1 MKKIDEDILKYLSG
15 LMNNEE
21 ITDFENKLAGDSS
34 FKERYNQIK
43 EKAGEFS
50 SVREI
55 ELNEAYFNN
64 LLPRVHNKLI
74 KRKKV
79 KLIREYALILPTVI
93 TVLLVIIM
101 SILDRN
107 GEIDLPKSLA
117 SEVVNNIDDDELAD
131 NLIKDYSFE
140 SVLNMSQRNGEFEIF
155 IPENV
160 NLSLNSISQY
170 VDFSKIDYSQVEN
183 ISGTELEK
191 LYYNLSAITFEKVSK

>member
-15 LMNNEE
+15 LMNNGE
-21 ITDFENKLAGDSS
+21 ITDFDNKLAVDSS

-64 LLPRVHNKLI
+64 LLPRVHEKLM

-140 SVLNMSQRNGEFEIF
+140 SVLNMQQRNGEFEIY
-155 IPENV
+155 IPDNV

-183 ISGTELEK
+183 ISGNELEK
-191 LYYNLSAITFEKVSK
+191 LYNNLSAITFEKVSK

>member
-21 ITDFENKLAGDSS
+21 ITEFENKLAVDSS
-34 FKERYNQIK
+34 FKERYNLIK
-43 EKAGEFS
+43 EKAGEVS

-64 LLPRVHNKLI
+64 LLPKVHEKLI

-107 GEIDLPKSLA
+107 GEIDFPKSLA

-140 SVLNMSQRNGEFEIF
+140 SVLNMPQKNGEFEIY

-183 ISGTELEK
+183 ISGNELEK
-191 LYYNLSAITFEKVSK
+191 LYNNLSAITFEKVSK

>member
-191 LYYNLSAITFEKVSK
+191 LYNNLSAITFEKVSK